1 MIRFREAT
9 QGDLK
14 GLLALYT
21 QLNDNTMPEI
31 DGRVTG
37 TWERM
42 LRQEQLHTLVAEEGG
57 ALLSTVTLIITE
69 SLTHGQR
76 PFALVEYVVTDQNHR
91 GQGLAFSYWG
101 LPSKLPGKPGAI
113 RSCSSPAT
121 ASPAYTAYIRK
132 QDTIPREK
140 QRILSILIDKMSVEG
155 INMKRR
161 SKIILAIVFASV
173 ILLSSVGLLVF
184 HLLTNPKVEPGQRS
198 AATSPL

>member
-91 GQGLAFSYWG
+91 GQGLAFSLLG
-101 LPSKLPGKPGAI
+101 RTP
-113 RSCSSPAT
+113 
-121 ASPAYTAYIRK
+121 
-132 QDTIPREK
+132 
-140 QRILSILIDKMSVEG
+140 LI
-155 INMKRR
+155 
-161 SKIILAIVFASV
+161 
-173 ILLSSVGLLVF
+173 
-184 HLLTNPKVEPGQRS
+184 
-198 AATSPL
+198 

>member
-69 SLTHGQR
+69 SLTHGAAPFCAGGICGDR
-76 PFALVEYVVTDQNHR
+76 PKSPWP
-91 GQGLAFSYWG
+91 GPGI
-101 LPSKLPGKPGAI
+101 LPTGACQANCPGS
-113 RSCSSPAT
+113 RV
-121 ASPAYTAYIRK
+121 
-132 QDTIPREK
+132 
-140 QRILSILIDKMSVEG
+140 L
-155 INMKRR
+155 
-161 SKIILAIVFASV
+161 
-173 ILLSSVGLLVF
+173 
-184 HLLTNPKVEPGQRS
+184 
-198 AATSPL
+198 

>member
-91 GQGLAFSYWG
+91 GQGLAFSLLG
-101 LPSKLPGKPGAI
+101 LAKQNCPGRPGAI

-140 QRILSILIDKMSVEG
+140 TAYSQYLD
-155 INMKRR
+155 
-161 SKIILAIVFASV
+161 
-173 ILLSSVGLLVF
+173 
-184 HLLTNPKVEPGQRS
+184 
-198 AATSPL
+198 